1 MYSSFDDIYMY
12 WFLFFTGVI
21 CLIVMILHFQSVE
34 KKKVLAAQRRSNYS
48 SSSPIVIFDDETDR
62 KDKIERANKGNI
74 TAQLSLGADLE
85 LVDKNGSIKWY
96 LKAAEQNSQQAFY
109 SLVRLYDDNYDD
121 PESGEKSKYWAAR
134 LGDSKGKQSST
145 LRLGKFYLEGVG
157 CEKDVELGIQ
167 TITTLALKDNLEA
180 QLFLAQWYQKLQD
193 GHPEGFY
200 WILRAAYQD
209 DPKAMVTVS
218 SCYYHGIGVKKNI
231 YKAIYWTER
240 GGELKVPESQLRSA
254 QYNQKISSS
263 HNAVAYIWAYLAV
276 ANGYEEAHSL
286 KNDLEASLP
295 LENLLTIQ
303 NVARK
308 LHGLMDEKP
317 VKKHS
322 VIRLLNKFYVREN
335 YFPTEDINDEC
346 VMYTN

>member
-1 MYSSFDDIYMY
+1 MY
-12 WFLFFTGVI
+12 WFLFFGSVI
-21 CLIVMILHFQSVE
+21 CLIIVVLHFQSIEQE
-34 KKKVLAAQRRSNYS
+34 KRAAAQRKNRSLT
-48 SSSPIVIFDDETDR
+48 SSSPVTFDEDVDR
-62 KDKIERANKGNI
+62 KDKIERAKNGNI
-74 TAQLSLGADLE
+74 TAQLALGADLE
-85 LVDKNGSIKWY
+85 LVDQNGAIKWY

-109 SLVRLYDDNYDD
+109 ALVRLYDDNYDD
-121 PESGEKSKYWAAR
+121 PNSSEKSKFWAAR
-134 LGDSKGKQSST
+134 LGDSKGQQEAT
-145 LRLGKFYLEGVG
+145 LTLGKFYLEGIG
-157 CEKDVELGIQ
+157 CDKDIDIGTQ
-167 TITTLALKDNLEA
+167 TITNLALKNNLKA
-180 QLFLAQWYQKLQD
+180 QLFLARWYQKLQN

-200 WILRAAYQD
+200 WMLRAAYQD
-209 DPKAMVTVS
+209 DAKAMVTVS
-218 SCYYHGIGVKKNI
+218 SCYYHGIGVKKNV
-231 YKAIYWTER
+231 YKAIYWSER
-240 GGELKVPESQLRSA
+240 GGELKSPESQFRSA

-276 ANGYEEAHSL
+276 ANGYEDAHSL

-335 YFPTEDINDEC
+335 HFPPEDINDEC
-346 VMYTN
+346 AMYIN

>member
-12 WFLFFTGVI
+12 WFLFFAGVT

-34 KKKVLAAQRRSNYS
+34 KKKVLTAQRRSNYRS
-48 SSSPIVIFDDETDR
+48 SSAPVTFDDEIDR

-74 TAQLSLGADLE
+74 TAQLALGADLE
-85 LVDKNGSIKWY
+85 LVDQNGSIKWY
-96 LKAAEQNSQQAFY
+96 LKAADQNSQQAFY
-109 SLVRLYDDNYDD
+109 ALVRLYDNNYDD
-121 PESGEKSKYWAAR
+121 PESNEKSKYWAAR

-145 LRLGKFYLEGVG
+145 FRLGKYYLEGTG
-157 CEKDVELGIQ
+157 CEKDIELGTK
-167 TITTLALKDNLEA
+167 TITTLALKDHLKA

-200 WILRAAYQD
+200 WMLKAAYQD

-218 SCYYHGIGVKKNI
+218 SCYYHGIGTKKNI

-240 GGELKVPESQLRSA
+240 GGELKSPESQYRSA
-254 QYNQKISSS
+254 EYNQKVSSS
-263 HNAVAYIWAYLAV
+263 HNAVAYIWSYLAV
-276 ANGYEEAHSL
+276 ANGHEEAHNL
-286 KNDLEASLP
+286 KNDLEAALP
-295 LENLLTIQ
+295 LEILLTIQ

-308 LHGLMDEKP
+308 LHVLMDEKP

-335 YFPTEDINDEC
+335 YLPPEDINDEC
-346 VMYTN
+346 TMYTN